1 MSQRSKNAQQ
11 PRNQDLLFVTLPDT
25 NRPVSD
31 LSPDYSSMGAFL
43 HTSLPLNKKA
53 LIEPCPAI
61 KIQMLMILP
70 RVPFEYSLSI
80 CIQLNLSRCLIWP
93 IFSQTCTDILLTG
106 DHFTM

>member
-11 PRNQDLLFVTLPDT
+11 PRNQDLLFVTHPDT

-70 RVPFEYSLSI
+70 RVTLE
-80 CIQLNLSRCLIWP
+80 
-93 IFSQTCTDILLTG
+93 
-106 DHFTM
+106 